1 VSLTRSQARSATQAA
16 YREASAQT
24 ARREASDAALRVL
37 LANAR
42 TERDAARAHAAAV
55 DADNASLLARIRKPQ
70 ARVEA
75 VAVKRQAKVERYAG
89 SIPTLVRRIARAHGS
104 GAGDVEAMVTLC
116 RRESTFRPSAANGSC
131 RGLFQL
137 KTRNP
142 HWSDPAWNTD
152 AAIGYVKRRYGT
164 ARKALAHSYS
174 HHWY

>member
-1 VSLTRSQARSATQAA
+1 M
-16 YREASAQT
+16 
-24 ARREASDAALRVL
+24 RVL

-42 TERDAARAHAAAV
+42 TERDSARAHAAAV
-55 DADNASLLARIRKPQ
+55 DADNASLRASLRKPQ
-70 ARVEA
+70 VTSRVA
-75 VAVKRQAKVERYAG
+75 SGKRQAKVERYAG
-89 SIPTLVRRIARAHGS
+89 SIPTLVRRIARAHGY